1 MKRILVYADKGVS
14 PYYLRH
20 TVRWLKLVAEP
31 FNMEVCRVN
40 GHFLIHEPFWEETTQ
55 LLVIP
60 GGADVPYHNVLHGL
74 GTARIDSY
82 VREGGCYLGIC
93 AGAYFGCAR
102 FAFLEPNGSLFVA
115 KRDLGFFPG
124 TAHGPAY
131 ESAFSYTSSSG
142 VLAAQL
148 MFADFPEKSFALFN
162 GGCYFEGAEDFSEIR
177 VEARYHD
184 LPGCPAAIISR
195 RLDKGLVVLSGPH
208 IEYIPEFCSLQEEN
222 VVQARRLIADN
233 SQSLEEYKQSLIQR
247 LLSNVVEHVLH

>member
-1 MKRILVYADKGVS
+1 MKRILVYSDKGVS

-20 TVRWLKLVAEP
+20 TVRWLKQVAAP
-31 FNMEVCRVN
+31 FQMEVCRVN
-40 GHFLIHEPFWEETTQ
+40 GRFLIHEPLWEETTQ

-74 GTARIDSY
+74 GTARIDNY

-102 FAFLEPNGSLFVA
+102 FEFLEPTGSLFVA

-124 TAHGPAY
+124 AANGPVY

-142 VLAAQL
+142 VLATPL
-148 MFADFPEKSFALFN
+148 VFADFPGESFSLFN
-162 GGCYFEGAEDFSEIR
+162 GGCCFENAEHFPEICI
-177 VEARYHD
+177 EARYNN
-184 LPGCPAAIISR
+184 LLGKPAAIVSR

-208 IEYIPEFCSLQEEN
+208 IEYLPEFCSLQEDN
-222 VVQARRLIADN
+222 VIQAREQIAAH
-233 SQSLEEYKQSLIQR
+233 SSSLEEYKQFLIHR
-247 LLSNVVEHVLH
+247 LLSNVVEHVLY